1 VHGRA
6 CNGYHCGMGRLLL
19 VASGVVVLGAAAAC
33 HLADTP
39 DAISCPAGS
48 HPDTG
53 KCVQDET
60 AQTVVTIGLNDAG
73 ACIVTPDI
81 IVVSSTSSFQFK
93 NDDNVDHTVL
103 GIDGQTWA
111 MVPAHQSSAFI
122 SIAKPGHWSYD
133 VSGCSQGGSVSVE

>member
-1 VHGRA
+1 MR
-6 CNGYHCGMGRLLL
+6 RLLL
-19 VASGVVVLGAAAAC
+19 VASIILVVGAAAAC

-53 KCVQDET
+53 KCVQDD
-60 AQTVVTIGLNDAG
+60 AAMTVITIGLNDAG

-81 IVVSSTSSFQFK
+81 VDVASTGSFQFK
-93 NDDNVDHTVL
+93 NDDTVDHTVL

-122 SIAKPGHWSYD
+122 AITKPGHWDYD
-133 VSGCSQGGSVSVE
+133 VSGCSQGGAVSVQ